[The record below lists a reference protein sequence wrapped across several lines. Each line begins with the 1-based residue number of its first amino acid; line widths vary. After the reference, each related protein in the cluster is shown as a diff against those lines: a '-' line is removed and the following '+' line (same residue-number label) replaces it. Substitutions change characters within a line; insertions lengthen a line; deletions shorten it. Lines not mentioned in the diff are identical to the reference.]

1 MTELTDK
8 MRTCAAYIRHNV
20 LPGGGDVPRDWRN
33 DAADLLLEA
42 AALLD
47 DAIAKPAE
55 PEMLGTPMEI
65 LPPLDDRFPKH
76 MTNQPAVE
84 VGQRAGLPRDDTWS
98 AWVAPGGPLPGIKAS
113 GTRSPRACPR
123 CDSRA
128 YKRVFRRER
137 KMYLHCGGCGHEWLF
152 SEAARA

>member
-1 MTELTDK
+1 MTELTGK
-8 MRTCAAYIRHNV
+8 MRICAAYLTGTV
-20 LPGGGDVPRDWRN
+20 LAHIDDNRIYDTPEQHARAVQ
-33 DAADLLLEA
+33 DAAALLIEA

-55 PEMLGTPMEI
+55 PEMLGEPMPL
-65 LPPLDDRFPKH
+65 LPFVPFQHTDVMAQAASEH
-76 MTNQPAVE
+76 S
-84 VGQRAGLPRDDTWS
+84 G
-98 AWVAPGGPLPGIKAS
+98 WVVPGGPLPGVKAS

-128 YKRVFRRER
+128 YKRVFRKER